1 MCRIAILHR
10 KAFGTW
16 LQFSAAHSVIVPQIS
31 VITVVVAI
39 RYSEYSEA
47 PGMAYVPN
55 TTLVA
60 SRSAFDLRLDTDS

>member
-1 MCRIAILHR
+1 MAPIFYRTFRDCSSDLG
-10 KAFGTW
+10 KNSSSGN
-16 LQFSAAHSVIVPQIS
+16 
-31 VITVVVAI
+31 

-47 PGMAYVPN
+47 PRMVYVPN